1 MAGPVCV
8 APVGDWTGEGATWHA
23 EERALYWVDI
33 CRYLIHRFDPESG
46 AVKSWIFAEPPSAL
60 ALTDRADTLLVA
72 VGGRVILW
80 QPKNDARAEFAF
92 PERNWPAAR
101 LNDGRA
107 DPAGFFWAGSMQN
120 NVAEDGSTI
129 PITDRAAGRLFRISA
144 DGSSAVYKSGIGV
157 TNTFCW
163 SPDRKRF
170 YCGDTLANTI
180 YVWDYNQASGAIA
193 NERPFFAGF
202 DRGGPD
208 GSAIDQDGYLWNA
221 RYGGGCI
228 VRVAPDGKIDRVLE
242 MPAENVTTCAFGGPN
257 LRTLYIT
264 TAVGGS
270 GPGRRLSGG
279 LFTVP
284 VDVPGLP
291 ENRFK
296 LA

>member
-1 MAGPVCV
+1 MTEPICV

-23 EERALYWVDI
+23 GEGALYWVDI
-33 CRYLIHRFDPESG
+33 CRYLIHRFDPVGG
-46 AVKSWIFAEPPSAL
+46 AVKSWIFAEPPTAL

-72 VGGRVILW
+72 VGGRIILW

-92 PERNWPAAR
+92 PEKNWPEVR

-107 DPAGFFWAGSMQN
+107 DPAGYFWAGSMQN
-120 NVAEDGSTI
+120 NVLEDGGTK
-129 PITDRAAGRLFRISA
+129 PITDAAAGRLFRIAS
-144 DGSSAVYKSGIGV
+144 DGSNAVYKSGIGI

-180 YVWDYNQASGAIA
+180 YVWDYNQANGAIA
-193 NERPFFAGF
+193 NERPFFAGY
-202 DRGGPD
+202 DRGSPD
-208 GSAIDQDGYLWNA
+208 GSAMDQDGYLWNA

-228 VRVAPDGKIDRVLE
+228 VRVTPSGEIDRVLE
-242 MPAENVTTCAFGGPN
+242 MPVANVTTCAFGGPS

-270 GPGRRLSGG
+270 GPARRLSGG
-279 LFTVP
+279 LFTVE

-291 ENRFK
+291 ENRFR
-296 LA
+296 LG